1 MSAPVKKAVIVAAG
15 AGTRF
20 LPITKSIPKEMLPLL
35 SRPLIHYN
43 VEEITAS
50 GIKEVIFIIARG
62 KEAIV
67 DYFKPSPALE
77 AFLEA
82 KGDKARLEELRALP
96 RMAKFSH
103 VYQDAPKG
111 LGHAVGTAREA
122 VGNEPFAVIL
132 PDDIV
137 DSEVPVLRQMLDV
150 YEKHPG
156 NVVLVEKCRRED
168 TRRYGIIDAEAVG
181 EGVCQ
186 LKDLV
191 EKPRPEEAPSN
202 LGIVGRYILQPEIFD
217 AIAHTKPGKGGEYP
231 AHRRD
236 KTPVEHPAGLFLRV
250 RRHPPRHRQSG
261 GLVKGQYR
269 LGGERKIGQNP
280 TIKPVRPEPVEE

>member
-1 MSAPVKKAVIVAAG
+1 VPFRRNELSATVKKAVIVAAG

-35 SRPLIHYN
+35 SKPLIHYN

-137 DSEVPVLRQMLDV
+137 DSGVPVLRQMLDV

-217 AIAHTKPGKGGEYP
+217 AIAHTKPGKGGEIQLTD
-231 AHRRD
+231 AI
-236 KTPVEHPAGLFLRV
+236 KILLNTQPVYSCEFEGT
-250 RRHPPRHRQSG
+250 RHDTGNPEG
-261 GLVKGQYR
+261 WLKANIAWAAKG
-269 LGGERKIGQNP
+269 K
-280 TIKPVRPEPVEE
+280 